1 MPQEDIYKAM
11 RPFSAAE
18 YEMLKS
24 HLAEKDY
31 VKLVMKYGTPTLT
44 DDDIKRILT
53 DCHSTDDFVVKVAYP
68 VVQQILRDTS
78 AGLSGSGF
86 EKLNKDKRY
95 VFFSNHRD
103 IVMDPILLNLSTYEN
118 GIGLAQTAT
127 GDNLTPDEMTRTVS
141 KLLKNFVVFRS
152 LSPKEML
159 KSSML
164 MSGYIHHVLHDEND
178 NVWIAQREGRSKDGN
193 DRSDAAVIK
202 MMCLSRKG
210 DVAEY
215 LDSLHLVPMAISY
228 QWDPNDVLKLP
239 ALLAARRGE
248 KYIKAP
254 GEDFESIMTGVRGYK
269 GAIHIAVGERLD
281 LSHITEKSNANAM
294 FKEVARYMDK
304 EIHRMY
310 FLHDTNYVAYDILN
324 DGEAHKEHYTPQ
336 LKSQFIARMEA
347 ACGDDNEKRELFL
360 AMYANPVINR
370 YKYEQE

>member
-11 RPFSAAE
+11 RPFSNE
-18 YEMLKS
+18 EFEMLKS
-24 HLAEKDY
+24 HLGEKDY
-31 VKLVMKYGTPTLT
+31 VKAVMRYGTPTLT
-44 DDDIKRILT
+44 DDDIKNILI

-68 VVQQILRDTS
+68 VVQQVLRDTS
-78 AGLSGSGF
+78 SGLTSSGF
-86 EKLNKDKRY
+86 EKLNKDERY

-164 MSGYIHHVLHDEND
+164 MSSYIHHVLHDEND
-178 NVWIAQREGRSKDGN
+178 NVWIAQREGRSKDGD

-210 DVAEY
+210 DVREY

-239 ALLAARRGE
+239 ALLAARKGE
-248 KYIKAP
+248 KYVKAP

-324 DGEAHKEHYTPQ
+324 DSEAHKEHYTPQ
-336 LKSQFIARMEA
+336 LISQFIARMEA